1 MYNTYTVIF
10 VAVALVAGIVLMRAR
25 YVELFKR
32 LRLNSLRILPAND
45 SSTHTAD
52 RLRIILEKI
61 QLISL
66 ALAPSVTE
74 VEIERNYLS
83 VNVSLPCGLTRCLK
97 LKLR

>member
-25 YVELFKR
+25 YVEFFKR

-52 RLRIILEKI
+52 RLRIILEKNTI
-61 QLISL
+61 DLFSFS
-66 ALAPSVTE
+66 PFC
-74 VEIERNYLS
+74 Y
-83 VNVSLPCGLTRCLK
+83 
-97 LKLR
+97 